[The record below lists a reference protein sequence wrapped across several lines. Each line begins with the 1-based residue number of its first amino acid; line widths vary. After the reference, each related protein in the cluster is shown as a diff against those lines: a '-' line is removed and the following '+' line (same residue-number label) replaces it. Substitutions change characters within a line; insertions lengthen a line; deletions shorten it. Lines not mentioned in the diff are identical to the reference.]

1 MLFKILLL
9 GLVIGSQG
17 VAEVKAAE
25 NAGERQF
32 GKFLFDSVLCLSNC
46 VLNHGETKYRRVRCW
61 CQLVRYLNLI

>member
-9 GLVIGSQG
+9 GLVIGSQS
-17 VAEVKAAE
+17 VAQAAE

-32 GKFLFDSVLCLSNC
+32 VKFLFDSVLCLSNY